1 MAKQSLTHIEEKFLI
16 LKAIEPHALEL
27 AYIRS
32 QLVDMLYIE
41 VDNTFII
48 SCSRSFKDSFPRKL
62 RDFEVNFISIYANN
76 KTGAAV
82 ESSGI
87 NDADQSNLE
96 KIILSGKS

>member
-1 MAKQSLTHIEEKFLI
+1 MAKQSLTNIKEKFLI
-16 LKAIEPHALEL
+16 LKAIEPHALAL

-32 QLVDMLYIE
+32 QLADMLYVE

-48 SCSRSFKDSFPRKL
+48 SCSRSFKDSFPVKL
-62 RDFEVNFISIYANN
+62 KDFNINFVSIYANN

-87 NDADQSNLE
+87 NDADQSTLA
-96 KIILSGKS
+96 KIILT